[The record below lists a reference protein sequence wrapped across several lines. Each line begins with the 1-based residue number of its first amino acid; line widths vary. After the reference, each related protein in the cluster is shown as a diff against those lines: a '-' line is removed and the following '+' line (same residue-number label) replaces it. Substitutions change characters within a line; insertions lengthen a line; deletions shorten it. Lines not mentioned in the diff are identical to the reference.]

1 MTVSDNFDWVNGGYI
16 QNDADGA
23 CFLIKAGSS
32 ATIDYK
38 LFADDAKK
46 TGKEFKLIF
55 KTKNVSNPDA
65 IFLSCID
72 NTTEKDHIGI
82 KMGVQGANI
91 YGQSKNLE
99 LIYSE
104 DDTIEFEFNI
114 SKNTDDVPMIMGYE
128 DGVPSRP
135 LVYDSTFSF
144 TQNTPKPITLGSPD
158 CDVYI
163 YRFKVY
169 NTSLTNTEIL
179 SNFIADAR
187 SVDDMISRY
196 NRNQIYD
203 KNNKLTAE
211 TLAEKCP

>member
-1 MTVSDNFDWVNGGYI
+1 V
-16 QNDADGA
+16 
-23 CFLIKAGSS
+23 
-32 ATIDYK
+32 
-38 LFADDAKK
+38 
-46 TGKEFKLIF
+46 
-55 KTKNVSNPDA
+55 
-65 IFLSCID
+65 FLSCLD

-99 LIYSE
+99 LVYSE

-144 TQNTPKPITLGSPD
+144 TQNDPKPITLGAPD

-187 SVDDMISRY
+187 SVNDMISRY

-211 TLAEKCP
+211 ALAEKCPWLRVYKVEAPYFTNNKKDKVPGTTITQIYKNGDPVLDN